1 MRLTPGFFR
10 RGFRQQ
16 RKRLLLGFVLLSIT
30 ALAGI
35 GLLALSGWFIT
46 ATALAGL
53 ATTVVLI
60 DVFTP
65 GTGIRFFALLRTVA
79 RYFERLIHHDAVL
92 RIQSWWRSQL
102 FRQVSQFSPAR
113 FVQLN
118 TATMLQRLTQDL
130 NTLDAWY
137 LRIIAPPFAAG
148 LALLVVW
155 LLIVFTSFS
164 GHFWLH
170 IITASGF
177 VLMWLLAVP
186 ISQRLSHQRGRAE
199 VRQQQLVREKS
210 IELYDGAAELMSA
223 GRWQANSDA
232 VAEIAVQ
239 QHSWQEKRLRRL
251 AIIEMVVTTMLQI
264 LAAVVLLYGLMA
276 YHGDQLS
283 LPVVV
288 LQVLAILALSEV
300 LLPVVEQGGQ
310 VGLVNEARTRIHE
323 SFAMPAFAT
332 KRFVGLRLHDDV
344 LIRRGEITAVTGA
357 SGLGKSTIANMA
369 AGLLPNQGR
378 VVFADEGLR
387 SLYQSENWL
396 TVMGYLPQANHVL
409 AGTIAANLRIAAPQ
423 ASEQQLWS
431 ALAFASLDLEV
442 RAMPLQLDTWLGTG
456 GIAISGGQ
464 ARRLML
470 ARLYLQDPEFVILD
484 ELFTGIDR
492 DHQFVI
498 KQRVEGWLAN
508 KTALVL
514 GHDLD
519 SLPKAD
525 IAIRLSART

>member
-1 MRLTPGFFR
+1 MRLMPGFFR

-16 RKRLLLGFVLLSIT
+16 RKRLLLGFILLSLT

-65 GTGIRFFALLRTVA
+65 GTGIRLFALLRTVA
-79 RYFERLIHHDAVL
+79 RYFERLIHHDTVL

-137 LRIIAPPFAAG
+137 LRIIAPPLAAA

-155 LLIVFTSFS
+155 LLIVLTSLS

-170 IITASGF
+170 IITACGF
-177 VLMWLLAVP
+177 ILIWLLAVP

-199 VRQQQLVREKS
+199 VRQQQLVREQS
-210 IELYDGAAELMSA
+210 IELYDGAAELMTA
-223 GRWQANSDA
+223 GRWRARADA
-232 VAEIAVQ
+232 LAEVAALQ
-239 QHSWQEKRLRRL
+239 NKWQEQRLRRL
-251 AIIEMVVTTMLQI
+251 TIIEMMVTAMLQI
-264 LAAVVLLYGLMA
+264 LVAVILLYGLIA
-276 YHGDQLS
+276 YHSGDLS

-288 LQVLAILALSEV
+288 LQVFAVLALSEV

-310 VGLVNEARTRIHE
+310 VGLVNEARSRIHE
-323 SFAMPAFAT
+323 TFAMPVFAV
-332 KRFVGLRLHDDV
+332 RRIIGLRLHDDV

-369 AGLLPNQGR
+369 AGLIPNQGR
-378 VVFADEGLR
+378 VVFADDDLR

-396 TVMGYLPQANHVL
+396 TVMGYIPQANQVL
-409 AGTIAANLRIAAPQ
+409 AGTIATNLRIAAPQ
-423 ASEQQLWS
+423 SSDEQLWQ
-431 ALAFASLDLEV
+431 ALVFASLDSEV
-442 RAMPLQLDTWLGTG
+442 KAMPMQLETWLGTG
-456 GIAISGGQ
+456 GTAISGGQ

-470 ARLYLQDPEFVILD
+470 ARLYLQNPEFVILD
-484 ELFTGIDR
+484 EPFTGIDS
-492 DHQFVI
+492 DHQVVL
-498 KQRVEGWLAN
+498 KKHVEDWLAN

-525 IAIRLSART
+525 ITIHLSANE